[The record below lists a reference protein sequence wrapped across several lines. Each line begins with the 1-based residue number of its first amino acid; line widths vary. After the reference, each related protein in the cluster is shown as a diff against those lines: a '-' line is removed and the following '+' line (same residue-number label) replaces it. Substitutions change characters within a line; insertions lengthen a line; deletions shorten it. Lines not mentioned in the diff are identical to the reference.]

1 MEQKS
6 GWNHNKKLWEQEI
19 KDGETLAD
27 SYCMKTDILEK
38 LIVLGHT
45 VLGDFKKAMTQNES
59 FRCEM
64 FYDAKAQVVDY
75 AFFTKPEGYAN
86 YTRPECEE

>member
-1 MEQKS
+1 MEQKG
-6 GWNHNKKLWEQEI
+6 GWNHNKKLWDQEI
-19 KDGETLAD
+19 KDGETLTG
-27 SYCMKTDILEK
+27 SYCMKTDVLEK
-38 LIVLGHT
+38 LVILGRT
-45 VLGDFKKAMTQNES
+45 VLGDFEKAMEQNKS

-75 AFFTKPEGYAN
+75 AFFAKPEGYAD